1 MLKNISFLRPGAQSA
16 DTLAEEQY
24 QKMLS
29 VLWDQKM
36 EKESDAAIAR
46 QESVDYYSLWAHQI
60 KTPLAAMRLLLQE
73 EGQEHGSDSFSKGNG
88 QRALS
93 HRTICGDGHDLCA
106 YRGYFQRSCATVVF
120 SG

>member
-73 EGQEHGSDSFSKGNG
+73 EGQDMDQTVSKGMDKET
-88 QRALS
+88 LS
-93 HRTICGDGHDLCA
+93 HRTIM
-106 YRGYFQRSCATVVF
+106 
-120 SG
+120 